1 MHHTQNP
8 KNEKAITQKASADN
22 AGKVLLH
29 TCCAPCAIHCVE
41 SLRAEGIVPA
51 SYWYNPNIHPYTEYR
66 SRKTT
71 LEEYAKQIQ
80 LPLIIDNTYG
90 LREFCK
96 NVIHDLSKRCF
107 YCYDVRLNQTARYA
121 AEHGFS
127 AFSTTLLVSP
137 FQNHDVIV
145 QTAERAAQQYGVPFL
160 YRDFRP
166 GFQDGQEQARAL
178 GLYMQKY
185 CGCIFSEEERYRR
198 KQMQKE
204 KEQLKTLQE

>member
-1 MHHTQNP
+1 MQDP
-8 KNEKAITQKASADN
+8 QKCSKNKRIKEQIDN
-22 AGKVLLH
+22 SNKVLLH

-41 SLRAEGIVPA
+41 HLRAEGLEPV
-51 SYWYNPNIHPYTEYR
+51 SYWFNPNIHPYTEYR
-66 SRKTT
+66 NRKTT

-96 NVIHDLSKRCF
+96 NVIQDLSSRCF
-107 YCYDVRLNQTARYA
+107 YCYDVRLQQTAHYA
-121 AEHGFS
+121 AELGFS
-127 AFSTTLLVSP
+127 SFSTTLLVSP
-137 FQNHDVIV
+137 FQNHDAIM
-145 QTAERAAQQYGVPFL
+145 QAAERAAQMYDVPFL

-204 KEQLKTLQE
+204 KELLTQLK